1 MLAYWPHPYYVLS
14 ARARFSTMDS
24 LTALK
29 LNVAK
34 VLELSVKQNEKLTDI
49 QKKLEHTSASINSLA
64 MRVDRMEESSTSDGR
79 KERTSSRS
87 LKTPKEISVAN

>member
-1 MLAYWPHPYYVLS
+1 MYWCVLS

-49 QKKLEHTSASINSLA
+49 LKKLEHTSASINSLA
-64 MRVDRMEESSTSDGR
+64 MRVDRIEESSTSDGR

-87 LKTPKEISVAN
+87 LKTPKEISVTEL

>member
-1 MLAYWPHPYYVLS
+1 
-14 ARARFSTMDS
+14 MDS

-64 MRVDRMEESSTSDGR
+64 MRVDRIEESSTSDGR
-79 KERTSSRS
+79 KERTSSRT
-87 LKTPKEISVAN
+87 LKSPKEISVTEL

>member
-1 MLAYWPHPYYVLS
+1 
-14 ARARFSTMDS
+14 MDS

-64 MRVDRMEESSTSDGR
+64 MRVDRIEESSTLDGR

-87 LKTPKEISVAN
+87 LKTPKEISVTEL

>member
-1 MLAYWPHPYYVLS
+1 MS

-64 MRVDRMEESSTSDGR
+64 MRVDRIEESSTSDGR
-79 KERTSSRS
+79 KERTSSRT
-87 LKTPKEISVAN
+87 LKTPKEISVTEL

>member
-1 MLAYWPHPYYVLS
+1 
-14 ARARFSTMDS
+14 MDS

-64 MRVDRMEESSTSDGR
+64 MRVDRIEESSTSDGR
-79 KERTSSRS
+79 KERTSSRT
-87 LKTPKEISVAN
+87 LKTPKEISVTEL

>member
-1 MLAYWPHPYYVLS
+1 
-14 ARARFSTMDS
+14 MDS

-64 MRVDRMEESSTSDGR
+64 MRVDRIEESSTSDGR

-87 LKTPKEISVAN
+87 LKTPKEISVTEL

>member
-1 MLAYWPHPYYVLS
+1 M
-14 ARARFSTMDS
+14 MDS

-64 MRVDRMEESSTSDGR
+64 MRVDRIEESSTLDGR

-87 LKTPKEISVAN
+87 LKTPKEISVTEL